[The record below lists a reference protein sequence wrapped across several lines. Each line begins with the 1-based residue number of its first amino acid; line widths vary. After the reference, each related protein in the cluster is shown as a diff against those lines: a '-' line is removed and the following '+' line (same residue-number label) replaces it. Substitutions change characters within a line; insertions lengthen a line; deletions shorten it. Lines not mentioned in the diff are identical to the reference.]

1 MTWESA
7 KTFIAK
13 WRSTI
18 GIVAGLTV
26 FSVAL
31 YALRHE
37 LRTYDFRQVRA
48 DLANVPNGDL
58 FRAIGLTA
66 CGYLALIL
74 YDSLALRYVKRRLEA
89 QRVAFAGFV
98 AYAFSNALG
107 FPLVLG
113 GGLRYRFYNAWGL
126 SSAEI
131 AMIVGF
137 VILFAIFKTRANE
150 ALSLTL
156 FYVFAFCEGVGIAPV
171 IGQYLRSVGSGVV
184 VNAALTT
191 GLGMFALAAIVYA
204 TGLDLR
210 RFQGIFTIALLGL
223 VVVGVISMFVK
234 FVHPE
239 TYAWLTLVIFSGLVL
254 IDFARI
260 RAGGD
265 GLTPV
270 LMAVSI
276 YLDAINIF
284 LALLQILGGRR
295 SSD

>member
-1 MTWESA
+1 MAFQYQRGPQNPYGGPAVSA
-7 KTFIAK
+7 IPTKSLLAQVLSFTALGLCITALAAYLTQGFP
-13 WRSTI
+13 
-18 GIVAGLTV
+18 AG
-26 FSVAL
+26 
-31 YALRHE
+31 
-37 LRTYDFRQVRA
+37 
-48 DLANVPNGDL
+48 
-58 FRAIGLTA
+58 IGL
-66 CGYLALIL
+66 
-74 YDSLALRYVKRRLEA
+74 V
-89 QRVAFAGFV
+89 
-98 AYAFSNALG
+98 
-107 FPLVLG
+107 
-113 GGLRYRFYNAWGL
+113 
-126 SSAEI
+126 

-137 VILFAIFKTRANE
+137 ILLFVINSKAVRANE

-156 FYVFAFCEGVGIAPV
+156 FYVFTFLEGIGIGPV
-171 IGQYLRSVGSGVV
+171 VGQYVRAFGSGVV

-223 VVVGVISMFVK
+223 VVVGIVSA
-234 FVHPE
+234 FVHFIHPQ
-239 TYAWLTLVIFSGLVL
+239 TYAWITLVIFAGLVL

-270 LMAVSI
+270 QIAVSI

-284 LALLQILGGRR
+284 LALLQIFGGRR